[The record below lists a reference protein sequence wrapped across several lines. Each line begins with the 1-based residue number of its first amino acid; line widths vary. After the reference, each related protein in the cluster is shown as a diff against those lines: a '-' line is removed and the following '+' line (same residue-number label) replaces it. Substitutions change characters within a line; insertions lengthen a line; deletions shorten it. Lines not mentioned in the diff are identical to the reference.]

1 MANIKSAKKRILV
14 TEKKTAVNRSKKSEL
29 GTYIKK
35 YKAKPTP
42 EMLSEVTSLLDR
54 AAQDNLIHVNK
65 ANRIKAKL
73 APLATTTKSKR
84 KA

>member
-14 TEKKTAVNRSKKSEL
+14 TAKKTEFNRAKKSEL
-29 GTYIKK
+29 NTYIKK
-35 YKAKPTP
+35 YKAKPSK
-42 EMLSEVTSLLDR
+42 ELLAEVTSLLDK

-73 APLATTTKSKR
+73 ASLCA
-84 KA
+84 

>member
-1 MANIKSAKKRILV
+1 
-14 TEKKTAVNRSKKSEL
+14 
-29 GTYIKK
+29 
-35 YKAKPTP
+35 
-42 EMLSEVTSLLDR
+42 MLSEVTSLLDR